1 MKELAIH
8 GGKPVRSTLLP
19 YGRQSI
25 EEDDIRGVMDV
36 LRSDWL
42 TTGPNVAAFEEAFA
56 ERCGAKYAVSFSSGT
71 GALHGT
77 AFAAGIG
84 PGDEAITTPLTFCAT
99 ANCVIYQ
106 GGLPRFADI
115 RKDTLNI
122 DPELVAQR
130 ISKRVKAIFPVAY
143 AGQPSDMDPLLEL
156 ADRHNLCVVEDACH
170 ALGATYKGR
179 KTGSVAHMTVFSF
192 HPVKHVTTGEGG
204 MVTTNDSALADR
216 LRRFRSHG
224 IDSDAR
230 QRQAAGQWH
239 YDMVELGYNYRLTD
253 IGSVL
258 GSSQLKRLGEN
269 LSRRREIAR
278 KYDEAFATIPGVI
291 VPAVRK
297 DVEHA
302 YHLYPIEV
310 ADGWDRAEVF
320 RALRAENIGV
330 NVHYLPVYLHSYY
343 RKTFGYKGGECPNAE
358 DAYNRLISVPMFNGM
373 TDRDAQDVIEAVG
386 KVMIGLRKEAR
397 V

>member
-1 MKELAIH
+1 MKELAIN

-19 YGRQSI
+19 YGRQSME
-25 EEDDIRGVMDV
+25 EEDICAVSEV

-42 TTGPNVAAFEEAFA
+42 TTGPNVAAFEEDFA
-56 ERCGAKYAVSFSSGT
+56 KRCDAKFAIAFSSGT
-71 GALHGT
+71 AALHGT

-84 PGDEAITTPLTFCAT
+84 PGDETITTPLTFCAT
-99 ANCVIYQ
+99 SNCVIYQ
-106 GGLPRFADI
+106 GGRPKFADI
-115 RKDTLNI
+115 RKDTLNL
-122 DPELVAQR
+122 DPEKAA
-130 ISKRVKAIFPVAY
+130 KAITSKTKALFPVAY
-143 AGQPSDMDPLLEL
+143 AGQPADLDALLAL
-156 ADRHNLCVVEDACH
+156 ADRHKLFVIEDACH

-204 MVTTNDSALADR
+204 MVTTNDASLAEK

-224 IDSDAR
+224 IDNDAR
-230 QRQAAGQWH
+230 ARQAAGQWH

-258 GSSQLKRLGEN
+258 GSSQLRRLDAN
-269 LSRRREIAR
+269 LARRREIAAQ
-278 KYDEAFATIPGVI
+278 YDAAFANIPGVI
-291 VPAVRK
+291 VPAVSK

-310 ADGWDRAEVF
+310 ADGWERAHVF

-330 NVHYLPVYLHSYY
+330 NVHYVPVHLHSYY
-343 RKTFGYKGGECPNAE
+343 RKTFGYKPGDFPIAE
-358 DAYNRLISVPMFNGM
+358 DAYSRLISLPMFHGM
-373 TDRDAQDVIEAVG
+373 KNQDVRDVIEAVE
-386 KVMIGLRKEAR
+386 KVMVGLRELSAK
-397 V
+397 